1 MKDSVT
7 KSSLEWASTQQW
19 EEEWLSH
26 LSVKKKELLS
36 PEAKKLTR
44 RVHEIP
50 CVVVICGRLR
60 RGSDVT
66 TANFSTRTRS
76 RVGFGK

>member
-1 MKDSVT
+1 MLSLIT
-7 KSSLEWASTQQW
+7 IGMSSSERLCHQEQLEWALTQQW

-26 LSVKKKELLS
+26 LSVEKKELLS

-50 CVVVICGRLR
+50 CVVFLLGNLWEAEKGV
-60 RGSDVT
+60 
-66 TANFSTRTRS
+66 
-76 RVGFGK
+76 